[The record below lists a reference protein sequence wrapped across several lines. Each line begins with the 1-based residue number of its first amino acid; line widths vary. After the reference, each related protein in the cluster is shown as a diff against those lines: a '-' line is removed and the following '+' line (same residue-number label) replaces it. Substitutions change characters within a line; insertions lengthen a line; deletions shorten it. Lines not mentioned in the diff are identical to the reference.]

1 MAKALVPSLEAN
13 EEETMRGLR
22 RRVRQDQP
30 DLQRRPLV
38 ANWITLTGV
47 KPYDGRYEL
56 DLDSSP
62 LTMREWGWIKRNTG
76 YLPATLTGEA
86 FTDPELITML
96 AIIAIHRAGTH
107 HRQRRCAELWDRFA
121 DVPFGSTIT
130 LEADPDE
137 DDAGPPAPKKTG
149 SPSTSGASSPTGSET
164 SDDPRRATG
173 SPRSAT
179 SESAPPTL
187 VS

>member
-1 MAKALVPSLEAN
+1 M
-13 EEETMRGLR
+13 
-22 RRVRQDQP
+22 
-30 DLQRRPLV
+30 
-38 ANWITLTGV
+38 ANWITLAGV

-86 FTDPELITML
+86 FTDPELITIL
-96 AIIAIHRAGTH
+96 AIIAIHRANTITTP
-107 HRQRRCAELWDRFA
+107 QVPELWDRFA

-137 DDAGPPAPKKTG
+137 DDAGPPARRRPG
-149 SPSTSGASSPTGSET
+149 SPSTSGSSSPTGSET
-164 SDDPRRATG
+164 QVDPRRATG

-179 SESAPPTL
+179 SEFAPQTL